1 MKLRTKILLYLVG
14 VHVILGGL
22 ALFALVDRPWLL
34 LVAELVFVGSAI
46 VGYRL
51 LRAFIVPLEL
61 IRTGAELMRER
72 DFTTHFREVGQSEMD
87 ELVSIY
93 NRMIDQLREE
103 RRRVEERNLFLDKVL
118 EASPTG
124 VVTLDH
130 DGNVGQVN
138 PAAAR
143 LTGVATA
150 ELVGERVD
158 RFPAPIAAALRDLNV
173 GGSAVLSLHGSRRL
187 RCRRGSFYDRGFTR
201 DFFLLEELTDE
212 LRESEKAA
220 YSKLIR
226 MMSHEVN
233 NSVGAVRS
241 LLESCQAYG
250 AQLADGDREDY
261 DQALHVASE
270 RLAHLGSFMAALGQV
285 VRIPPPDLRPTDV
298 ARLLSDVA
306 LLVQPELE
314 RRSIALEWAPPAS
327 FPELALDKNQFE
339 QVLVNVLRNAMDAIG
354 ENGTVGMSLS
364 ADGESPSLVVRD
376 DGPGIPPEAEP
387 HLFTPFFSTKREGQG
402 IGLTLVR
409 EILVQHGCDFDL
421 RNADPAGAEF
431 RIVFR
436 PQ

>member
-1 MKLRTKILLYLVG
+1 MKLRTKILFYLIG

-22 ALFALVDRPWLL
+22 ALLALIDRPWLL
-34 LVAELVFVGSAI
+34 LAAEVVFVASA
-46 VGYRL
+46 VLGYKL
-51 LRAFIVPLEL
+51 LRAFFVPLDL

-72 DFTTHFREVGQSEMD
+72 DFTTHFREVGQTEMD

-93 NRMIDQLREE
+93 NRMIDRLREE
-103 RRRVEERNLFLDKVL
+103 RRRVEERNLFLEKVL
-118 EASPTG
+118 DASPTG
-124 VVTLDH
+124 VVTLGH
-130 DGNVGQVN
+130 DREIAQVN

-143 LTGVATA
+143 LAGADSA
-150 ELVGERVD
+150 RLIGEPLD
-158 RFPAPIAAALRDLNV
+158 RFPSAIAAALRGLAA
-173 GGSAVLSLHGSRRL
+173 GGSAVVSLHGSRRL
-187 RCRRGSFYDRGFTR
+187 RCRRGSFYDRGFSR
-201 DFFLLEELTDE
+201 DFFLIEELTTE

-250 AQLADGDREDY
+250 EQLSASDREDY

-270 RLAHLGSFMAALGQV
+270 RLAHLGSFMNALGRV
-285 VRIPPPDLRPTDV
+285 VRIPPPELRPTDV
-298 ARLLSDVA
+298 GRLLGDVA
-306 LLVQPELE
+306 LLVRPDLE
-314 RRSIALEWAPPAS
+314 RRRIALRWTPPVG
-327 FPELALDKNQFE
+327 FPRVPLDKNQIE

-354 ENGTVGMSLS
+354 EDGSIALRLSANGERPSLS
-364 ADGESPSLVVRD
+364 VRD

-409 EILVQHGCDFDL
+409 
-421 RNADPAGAEF
+421 
-431 RIVFR
+431 
-436 PQ
+436 